1 MPVDLSGALRVAIND
16 KLAAADSK
24 KANGD
29 LEGASRFYRECAV
42 LMRKH
47 AEQTPFPNVKKQ
59 RQHIALVYEEKAS
72 GLLPYNKPNS
82 DNNQGVTE
90 KGILENEVSQL
101 IHRSSVTWDDIG
113 GLEKTKEELKTA
125 YGIEIAKK
133 PEGVKLKGWRTI
145 LLYGPPGTGKTLL
158 AAATSNGLEA
168 TFFNVAIS
176 GILSKYF
183 GESSKLISSLYA
195 EARRLA
201 PSIVYIDEI
210 EALSTQRSGDETG
223 AERRVISS
231 ILTEIDGLAGKSDK
245 RYVLTIAATNLP
257 WLLDKA
263 ILSRFEKKIFVP
275 LPDERA
281 RESILCI
288 HLEHQGIESE
298 VGYKELAVMMEGYSG
313 RELERI
319 SQEVVSRMIGELNP
333 QIPELVDRGF
343 NTVQSYELKL
353 RPLNRGDFETVLAQT
368 KPEVTSSDLRG
379 FTDWVEGLN

>member
-1 MPVDLSGALRVAIND
+1 MPVDLSGALRVAIDD

-29 LEGASRFYRECAV
+29 LEGASRLYRECAV

-47 AEQTPFPNVKKQ
+47 AEQTPFPHVKKQ
-59 RQHIALVYEEKAS
+59 RQYIALVYEEKAS
-72 GLLPYNKPNS
+72 GLLPRNKSNS
-82 DNNQGVTE
+82 KNGQGVTK
-90 KGILENEVSQL
+90 KGVPENEVSEL
-101 IHRSSVTWDDIG
+101 IHRSSVTWSDIG
-113 GLEKTKEELKTA
+113 GLEKTKEEFKTA

-133 PEGVKLKGWRTI
+133 PEGVELRGWRTI

-168 TFFNVAIS
+168 TFFNVSIS
-176 GILSKYF
+176 SILSKYF

-201 PSIVYIDEI
+201 PSIVYIDEV

-231 ILTEIDGLAGKSDK
+231 LLTELDGLAGKSDK
-245 RYVLTIAATNLP
+245 RYVLTIAATNIP

-281 RESILCI
+281 RESILRI
-288 HLEHQGIESE
+288 HSEHQGIESD
-298 VGYKELAVMMEGYSG
+298 VNYKELAVMTEGYSG

-319 SQEVVSRMIGELNP
+319 SHEVVSRTIRELNP

-353 RPLNRGDFETVLAQT
+353 RPVTKHDFEVVLAYVR
-368 KPEVTSSDLRG
+368 PEVSDSDLRR
-379 FTDWVEGLN
+379 FAEWETT

>member
-1 MPVDLSGALRVAIND
+1 MPVDLSGALRVAIDD
-16 KLAAADSK
+16 KLAEADRK
-24 KANGD
+24 RARGD
-29 LEGASRFYRECAV
+29 LEGASRLYRECSV
-42 LMRKH
+42 LMRNY

-72 GLLPYNKPNS
+72 GLLRQNKSNS
-82 DNNQGVTE
+82 ENSQGATE
-90 KGILENEVSQL
+90 KSVLVDEIKQL
-101 IHRSSVTWDDIG
+101 IHHSSVTWSDIG

-125 YGIEIAKK
+125 YGIEIARK
-133 PEGVKLKGWRTI
+133 PKGVKLKGWKTI

-176 GILSKYF
+176 SILSKYF

-231 ILTEIDGLAGKSDK
+231 LLTELDGLTGKSDK

-257 WLLDKA
+257 WLLDTA
-263 ILSRFEKKIFVP
+263 ILSRFEKKIFIP
-275 LPDERA
+275 LPDKKA
-281 RESILCI
+281 RQSILRI
-288 HLEHQGIESE
+288 HLEHQGIDSDVSYE
-298 VGYKELAVMMEGYSG
+298 ELSAMAEGYSG

-319 SQEVVSRMIGELNP
+319 SQEVVSGIVRELNP
-333 QIPELVDRGF
+333 QIPGLVDRGF
-343 NTVQSYELKL
+343 DAVQSYELNL
-353 RPLNRGDFETVLAQT
+353 RPIVKKDFETVLAHS
-368 KPEVTSSDLRG
+368 KPEITVSDLQR
-379 FTDWVEGLN
+379 FTNWK